1 MEEYHSVELVIVVE
15 LVVGIGFQLQLVVM
29 VLDPVMTKAM
39 MKKQMQQKNKNHVML
54 IGSSSLK

>member
-1 MEEYHSVELVIVVE
+1 MLELVVVVE
-15 LVVGIGFQLQLVVM
+15 LVVGIGFQLVVI